1 LRLRVQLIFTIC
13 FLIWCSLLLRAAY
26 IQLLPNDRLEN
37 SVKKQYQS
45 HLLINAR
52 RGAILDRNG
61 QELAVSTTSYSLY
74 ADPKI
79 IDKPKK
85 LAKILAPYVGYSPI
99 EINRKI
105 ADEQKRFVWLKRHL
119 DFSEKEKIEALKLN
133 GIGFIEESKRFY
145 PNGKLLS
152 PVLGFVGADGTG
164 LEGLELFYNEELK
177 GQKLKVS
184 LPKDARGR
192 PLMLP
197 HEILV
202 TDPNGENIELTIDR
216 DLQFDMEQEL
226 MNAVA
231 KFKAEGA
238 WGIMLDPK
246 TSEVLAMASVP
257 HFDPNNPAEVGAS
270 KYYKNRVVTD
280 VYEPG
285 STMKTILV
293 AGGLR
298 DKMLSPNK
306 TYYCEK
312 GFFKIGK
319 RVIGE
324 AESSHRFE
332 NLTVTDILGFSS
344 NIGAAKIAL
353 EMGAKKYR
361 NLLEEFGFGKKTG
374 IDFQGESAGLLSG
387 LPWNEHLLSNIGF
400 GHGTA
405 VSAVQIANAYA
416 AIANG
421 GELYQPYLV
430 KSIRGAGNNFF
441 YQSSPK
447 LIRRVLPVDVAEQ
460 TTLMLTTV
468 TGAGRTGESARV
480 LGYPVA
486 GKTGTAQKVNPS
498 GRGYLEK
505 AYISSFAGYLPA
517 NNPQIVI
524 YVAVDNPHTAYYAS
538 EVAAPVF
545 AKVAAR
551 AVRHLGISPNIIT
564 ESDVLP
570 SHIVAKKKGKK
581 KKTAIRASI
590 DSNVMPDLRGLTL
603 REVYRQLHPESY
615 DISWHGRGTV
625 RQSTPAP
632 GELLPKDN
640 KVRLVLGF
648 DEN

>member
-1 LRLRVQLIFTIC
+1 MRLRVQLIFTIC

-26 IQLLPNDRLEN
+26 IQLLPNERLETT
-37 SVKKQYQS
+37 VKKQYQS
-45 HLLINAR
+45 HLSINAR
-52 RGAILDRNG
+52 RGTIFDRNG

-79 IDKPKK
+79 IEHPKK
-85 LAKILAPYVGYSPI
+85 VAAQLAPFVGYSPA
-99 EINRKI
+99 EIRRKI
-105 ADEQKRFVWLKRHL
+105 SDDQKRFVWLKRHL
-119 DFSEKEKIEALKLN
+119 DFSEKEKIEKLKIT
-133 GIGFIEESKRFY
+133 GIGFIEDSKRFY

-152 PVLGFVGADGTG
+152 PVLGFVGADGAG

-202 TDPNGENIELTIDR
+202 TDPNGESIELTIDR
-216 DLQFDMEQEL
+216 DLQFDLEQEL
-226 MNAVA
+226 MNAIA
-231 KFKAEGA
+231 KFKADGA
-238 WGIMLDPK
+238 WGVMLNPK
-246 TSEVLAMASVP
+246 TSEILAMASVP
-257 HFDPNNPAEVGAS
+257 HFDPNNPSEGDGR
-270 KYYKNRVVTD
+270 KYFKNRVVTD

-285 STMKTILV
+285 STLKTILV

-298 DKMLSPNK
+298 DKALSPNK
-306 TYYCEK
+306 NYYCEK

-319 RVIGE
+319 RVITE

-344 NIGAAKIAL
+344 NIGSAKIAL
-353 EMGAKKYR
+353 EMGAKNYR
-361 NLLEEFGFGKKTG
+361 KILEDFGFGKKTG
-374 IDFQGESAGLLSG
+374 VDFQGESAGLLSA
-387 LPWNEHLLSNIGF
+387 LPWNDHLLSNVGF
-400 GHGTA
+400 GHGIAT
-405 VSAVQIANAYA
+405 SALQVANAYA

-421 GELYQPYLV
+421 GELHQPYLV

-441 YQSSPK
+441 YQASAK
-447 LIRRVLPVDVAEQ
+447 LIHRVLPTDVAEQ

-468 TGAGRTGESARV
+468 TGKERTGEAARV

-486 GKTGTAQKVNPS
+486 GKTGTAQKVNPN

-505 AYISSFAGYLPA
+505 AYISSFAGFLPA
-517 NNPQIVI
+517 NDPRIVI
-524 YVAVDNPHTAYYAS
+524 YLAIDNPRTSYYAS
-538 EVAAPVF
+538 QVAAPVF

-551 AVRHLGISPNIIT
+551 AVRHLGISPSQIT
-564 ESDVLP
+564 ENDVLP
-570 SHIVAKKKGKK
+570 SHFAPKKAKQDTLKKAR
-581 KKTAIRASI
+581 AIANSHI
-590 DSNVMPDLRGLTL
+590 MPDLRGLTL

-615 DISWHGRGTV
+615 DITWHGRGTV
-625 RQSTPAP
+625 KQTFPAP
-632 GELLPKDN
+632 GDALPKDN